1 MSIVMLIDDDDGIRC
16 ALGETLRDEGFE
28 VVEAD
33 SAHAALDLA
42 SVSHPHIILCDV
54 CMPGPDGLEFVTT
67 LQADPELRTIPVVL
81 MTASPKRV
89 GGASA
94 IVVGKPIDLPDLLA
108 KIRGTLNVNLPPHSV
123 PAER

>member
-1 MSIVMLIDDDDGIRC
+1 MSVVMLIDDDEGIRC

-42 SVSHPHIILCDV
+42 SVSPPNIILCDV
-54 CMPGPDGLEFVTT
+54 CMPGPGGLEFVTT

-94 IVVGKPIDLPDLLA
+94 VVIGKPINVPDLLA
-108 KIRGTLNVNLPPHSV
+108 KLRGSLDLSSPLHRLST
-123 PAER
+123 EE